1 MPTNIRRAI
10 RIAVRTRLAAI
21 AGLPPVAYQHQPF
34 TPTLVLYV
42 RESLIFGPGSTS
54 PAELGLGATKR
65 VRAIYQLDIRA
76 PLQTVSNASVTT
88 SADEWADKICDQFEP
103 GLVLTYDS
111 RRLVIEKCSSAEHIA
126 TPPDWTSLP
135 VSVSLYSEFTSFT

>member
-1 MPTNIRRAI
+1 MPTNIRRAV
-10 RIAVRTRLAAI
+10 RLAVRARLALI
-21 AGLPPVAYQHQPF
+21 SGLPPVSYQFQPF
-34 TPTLVLYV
+34 TPTLVLYI

-54 PAELGLGATKR
+54 PAELGFGGTKR
-65 VRAIYQLDIRA
+65 MRAIYQLDIRA
-76 PLQTVSNASVTT
+76 PLQTVGGASVTT
-88 SADEWADKICDQFEP
+88 TADEWADKICAQFEP

-111 RRLVIEKCSSAEHIA
+111 RRLVIERCASAEHIA